1 MTGRHTDAR
10 SLLLAACGPAARQ
23 GPAPTWRR
31 GAALARSL
39 THSLLL
45 TDLSARAKS
54 PFWPQRFTS
63 LHSAAAAAAP
73 APPTAAAAAAILEP
87 GGETPHG
94 GAGAAP
100 EAEGPCAPAATS
112 RRAGRGPALLL
123 FPQTHT
129 TPPARHPP
137 KKRGGEGG
145 RVPGG
150 VRRPR

>member
-73 APPTAAAAAAILEP
+73 APPAAAAAAILEP

-137 KKRGGEGG
+137 KKRVGEGG